1 MEKWIQN
8 LVKKNSALCLNDLI
22 LPGTHNSS
30 CFRVETD
37 ELFTNDGERNTWF
50 LKCWPASSIVKKWTI
65 NQNNDMYDQ
74 LLAGVRIFDLDVSYN
89 NKTNKFYSSHR
100 FAISPI
106 EYCLKK
112 LNTYSNM
119 YNEPF
124 IIKIVTRYGMDQES
138 KDDFARML
146 FQYFGNKMIQPGDFL
161 EPLTTPIK
169 NFIEKKK
176 NIIIYFNHHS
186 FYNLNQIWSSWAN
199 KHNTEQCI
207 LSCQNTFD
215 EYIKNKKNLQNIFMD
230 LNWTMTQNAS
240 VIIKGCL
247 LCWGY
252 YDLQSWQKDFIESLV
267 DFIKKNKKNIKM
279 LNSIST
285 DFAIDTGTVKE
296 IVSLNF

>member
-1 MEKWIQN
+1 
-8 LVKKNSALCLNDLI
+8 
-22 LPGTHNSS
+22 
-30 CFRVETD
+30 
-37 ELFTNDGERNTWF
+37 
-50 LKCWPASSIVKKWTI
+50 
-65 NQNNDMYDQ
+65 
-74 LLAGVRIFDLDVSYN
+74 
-89 NKTNKFYSSHR
+89 
-100 FAISPI
+100 
-106 EYCLKK
+106 
-112 LNTYSNM
+112 
-119 YNEPF
+119 
-124 IIKIVTRYGMDQES
+124 
-138 KDDFARML
+138 
-146 FQYFGNKMIQPGDFL
+146 MIQPGDFL

-176 NIIIYFNHHS
+176 NIIIYFDHHS

-207 LSCQNTFD
+207 LSCQKTFD

-252 YDLQSWQKDFIESLV
+252 YDLESWQKNFIESLV

-285 DFAIDTGTVKE
+285 DFAIDTGSVKE